1 MDLHHDLFFVAP
13 TNCKLTSSSVPAW
26 LPVNEADESVGM
38 PRPSASAVHHK
49 MPGTYWMQKDSS
61 HWRKRKFRLDVAAN
75 PDEVYTDQINS
86 TFVDSNSTVTFYHRP
101 QDQRARMLFSRTNSH
116 GREKLHSVPLT
127 SLTAVRDRSVLTL
140 LRASSHDD
148 RTYKYKPWATLKFI
162 HYERMVLFFS
172 MFVALKRQDLNE
184 TPKQLIDNPAEAQED
199 EHYGG
204 VVCDG
209 HKRHA
214 LRLLQCPGSG
224 ALRLEARPHR
234 GDRQEV
240 PIWTAFLTKYLETND
255 PIFELKADRVTVI
268 MIGLRPAPFM
278 FVSEYRLPQTQYGD
292 YMLRFHSK
300 DGEFDVFPAEVWW

>member
-1 MDLHHDLFFVAP
+1 LDLHHDLFFVAP
-13 TNCKLTSSSVPAW
+13 TNCELASSSVVVRLPAD
-26 LPVNEADESVGM
+26 EADESVGM
-38 PRPSASAVHHK
+38 LRPSASAVHHK
-49 MPGTYWMQKDSS
+49 MPGTYWTRMDLSR
-61 HWRKRKFRLDVAAN
+61 WRKRGSRLVVAVN
-75 PDEVYTDQINS
+75 PIETCTDQIDS

-101 QDQRARMLFSRTNSH
+101 QDQRARMLFSRISSH
-116 GREKLHSVPLT
+116 GREKLYSVPLT
-127 SLTAVRDRSVLTL
+127 SLTATRDRSVLTL

-184 TPKQLIDNPAEAQED
+184 TPHQLIDNPAETQED

-240 PIWTAFLTKYLETND
+240 PIWTAFLTKYAETND
-255 PIFELKADRVTVI
+255 PIFELQADRVTVI
-268 MIGLRPAPFM
+268 MVGLKPAPFM

-292 YMLRFHSK
+292 YVLRFYGR
-300 DGEFDVFPAEVWW
+300 DGELYLSPTRIC